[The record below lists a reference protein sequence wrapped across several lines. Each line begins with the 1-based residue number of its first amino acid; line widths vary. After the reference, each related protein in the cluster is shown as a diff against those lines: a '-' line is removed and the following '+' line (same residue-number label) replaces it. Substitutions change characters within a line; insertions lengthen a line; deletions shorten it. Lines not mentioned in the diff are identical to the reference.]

1 MIEKGNEN
9 CSMLLI
15 LKFVFN
21 CLFCY
26 SVSMRF
32 KYQTSL
38 IWLLLICFAWLQL
51 LSPLLHA
58 HSSEEAKQSG
68 LGVHFH
74 IDFLPSEADTLPTL
88 KNINAHGD
96 VIGMEES
103 IIRDTSDNTFI
114 AIFFLLF
121 LLPFILRHC
130 QIQLNIFK
138 LFIPLNPRNTSLK
151 PRAPPY
157 F

>member
-1 MIEKGNEN
+1 
-9 CSMLLI
+9 
-15 LKFVFN
+15 
-21 CLFCY
+21 
-26 SVSMRF
+26 MRF
-32 KYQTSL
+32 KYQTPM

-74 IDFLPSEADTLPTL
+74 IDFLPTEADALPTL
-88 KNINAHGD
+88 KNINVHGD
-96 VIGMEES
+96 VIGIEES
-103 IIRDTSDNTFI
+103 IIRDKPAKTFV
-114 AIFFLLF
+114 AILTLLF
-121 LLPFILRHC
+121 LLPLVLRHC
-130 QIQLNIFK
+130 VIQLDVFK
-138 LFIPLNPRNTSLK
+138 LLIPLNPRNTSLK